1 MFVYMY
7 THVTTIDLEDSVY
20 DLTLP
25 GTIESGLESH
35 QRRAPLLN
43 EGGRGAQPG
52 KALAG
57 KTPSPRV
64 IGTRV
69 PTIQQ

>member
-1 MFVYMY
+1 MFVHMY
-7 THVTTIDLEDSVY
+7 THVTTMEDSMY

-57 KTPSPRV
+57 KIPYPCV
-64 IGTRV
+64 MGTRV
-69 PTIQQ
+69 PTMQQ